1 MYSTLILDIAGQ
13 IAAITLNRPD
23 KRNAMSA
30 AMIAELQS
38 ALDEIERS
46 HARVGILTGAGKAF
60 CAGMDLD
67 MLACI
72 AKQSPAENQEDSRR
86 IAKLFRRIWSFPR
99 PLIAAVKGAAYARGC
114 GVATLCGFT

>member
-46 HARVGILTGAGKAF
+46 HARAAILTGTGKAL
-60 CAGMDLD
+60 CSGTDLE
-67 MLACI
+67 MLAAI
-72 AKQSPAENQEDSRR
+72 AQQSHTGKQADSRR
-86 IAKLFRRIWSFPR
+86 MASMRPRLCDCPR
-99 PLIAAVKGAAYARGC
+99 PLSAAVSGAGLE
-114 GVATLCGFT
+114 GG

>member
-38 ALDEIERS
+38 ALDEIER
-46 HARVGILTGAGKAF
+46 
-60 CAGMDLD
+60 
-67 MLACI
+67 I
-72 AKQSPAENQEDSRR
+72 A
-86 IAKLFRRIWSFPR
+86 
-99 PLIAAVKGAAYARGC
+99 Y
-114 GVATLCGFT
+114 